1 MELDLRRGR
10 TSLSRMKVHPT
21 EAAERAL
28 ATGSDGAS
36 IGGTNIRVIAA
47 SSVATVFEWFDFFL
61 YGSLAVILS
70 RNFFSNVNETS
81 AFVLA
86 LLAFGAGFAVRPFGA
101 IVFGFIGDLRGR
113 KNTFL
118 ATLLLMGAA
127 TFGVG
132 LLPTYDRIGAAAPW
146 MLIVLRMVQ
155 GLSVGGVYGGAA
167 TYVAEHVQ
175 PERRGYFTSWIQI
188 TPTVGMTLSLLVI
201 FTTRTI
207 VGEVAFGAWGW
218 RIPFLLSIL
227 LLAVTIWIQFKLSE
241 SPVYLRMKAS
251 GRASRRPWTDAFGE
265 WTNLRLIL
273 IALFGAMVGQAVVW
287 YASTF
292 YVLFFIERILKVDAV
307 LTNLLVATALVISA
321 PLYIFF
327 GWLSDRL
334 GRKPIILGACLLAAL
349 TYFPLFKALTA
360 AANPDLARAIAAAP
374 VTVAADPGE
383 CSFQFDPVGKARFST
398 SCDIAR
404 SYLVRVGVTYK
415 TVAASAGSTAELRV
429 GGKSLSAFRGESLSN
444 AELAARRAAWESEA
458 TALIRAAGYPSQADS
473 DKINLPVVL
482 VILIVLMAMGA
493 MVYGPMAALLTE
505 LFPAKVRYTSMSL
518 PYHLGTGWFGG
529 FLPAAAFAIVAAT
542 GNVFAGLWYPLVFAV
557 MTFVV
562 GMALLPETKGR
573 DLWD

>member
-1 MELDLRRGR
+1 
-10 TSLSRMKVHPT
+10 MKVHPM
-21 EAAERAL
+21 EAAQQTIA
-28 ATGSDGAS
+28 AASDGAR
-36 IGGTNIRVIAA
+36 IDGANFRVIAA

-61 YGSLAVILS
+61 YGSLAVILG
-70 RNFFSNVNETS
+70 RNFFSHVNDAS
-81 AFVLA
+81 AFLLA
-86 LLAFGAGFAVRPFGA
+86 LLAFAAGFAVRPFGA
-101 IVFGFIGDLRGR
+101 IVFGFLGDLWGR

-118 ATLLLMGAA
+118 ATLLLMGVA
-127 TFGVG
+127 TSSVG
-132 LLPTYDRIGAAAPW
+132 LLPTYDEIGAAAPW
-146 MLIVLRMVQ
+146 MLIVLRMLQ

-188 TPTVGMTLSLLVI
+188 TPTAGMALSLFVI

-207 VGEVAFGAWGW
+207 VGEEAFGAWGW

-227 LLAVTIWIQFKLSE
+227 LLAVTMWIQLKLAE

-251 GRASRRPWTDAFGE
+251 GRASSRPWADAFGN

-287 YASTF
+287 YAAQF

-327 GWLSDRL
+327 GWLSDRV

-360 AANPDLARAIAAAP
+360 AANPDLARAIATAP
-374 VTVAADPGE
+374 VTVAADPRE
-383 CSFQFDPVGKARFST
+383 CSFQFDPIGKARFST

-404 SYLVRVGVTYK
+404 SYLVRIGVTYD
-415 TVAASAGSTAELRV
+415 TVDASPGATAELRV
-429 GGKSLSAFRGESLSN
+429 GGESLTAFRGESLSN
-444 AELAARRAAWESEA
+444 AELAARRAAWEAEA
-458 TALIRAAGYPSQADS
+458 AALVRAAGYPSQADEN
-473 DKINLPVVL
+473 KINVPLVL
-482 VILIVLMAMGA
+482 VILIALMSLAA

-529 FLPAAAFAIVAAT
+529 FLPPVAFAIVAAT

-557 MTFVV
+557 LTFVV
-562 GMALLPETKGR
+562 GMILLPETKGR

>member
-1 MELDLRRGR
+1 
-10 TSLSRMKVHPT
+10 
-21 EAAERAL
+21 
-28 ATGSDGAS
+28 
-36 IGGTNIRVIAA
+36 
-47 SSVATVFEWFDFFL
+47 
-61 YGSLAVILS
+61 
-70 RNFFSNVNETS
+70 
-81 AFVLA
+81 
-86 LLAFGAGFAVRPFGA
+86 
-101 IVFGFIGDLRGR
+101 
-113 KNTFL
+113 
-118 ATLLLMGAA
+118 
-127 TFGVG
+127 
-132 LLPTYDRIGAAAPW
+132 
-146 MLIVLRMVQ
+146 
-155 GLSVGGVYGGAA
+155 
-167 TYVAEHVQ
+167 
-175 PERRGYFTSWIQI
+175 
-188 TPTVGMTLSLLVI
+188 
-201 FTTRTI
+201 
-207 VGEVAFGAWGW
+207 
-218 RIPFLLSIL
+218 
-227 LLAVTIWIQFKLSE
+227 
-241 SPVYLRMKAS
+241 
-251 GRASRRPWTDAFGE
+251 
-265 WTNLRLIL
+265 
-273 IALFGAMVGQAVVW
+273 MVGQAVVW

-404 SYLVRVGVTYK
+404 TYLVRVGVTYK

-444 AELAARRAAWESEA
+444 AELAARRAGWESEA